1 MEPKRPKHHLNP
13 SRKRPKNATKPQA
26 KKSRNVAYG
35 TLYRQEKAAV
45 DGQKAVAQPNLDS
58 DKNEAR
64 RQWIR
69 KDLNT
74 I

>member
-13 SRKRPKNATKPQA
+13 
-26 KKSRNVAYG
+26 
-35 TLYRQEKAAV
+35 RQEKAAV
-45 DGQKAVAQPNLDS
+45 DGQKARAQPNLDT
-58 DKNEAR
+58 DENEAR

>member
-13 SRKRPKNATKPQA
+13 SWKRPKNATKPQA

-45 DGQKAVAQPNLDS
+45 DGQKARAQPNLDT

-69 KDLNT
+69 KDL
-74 I
+74 